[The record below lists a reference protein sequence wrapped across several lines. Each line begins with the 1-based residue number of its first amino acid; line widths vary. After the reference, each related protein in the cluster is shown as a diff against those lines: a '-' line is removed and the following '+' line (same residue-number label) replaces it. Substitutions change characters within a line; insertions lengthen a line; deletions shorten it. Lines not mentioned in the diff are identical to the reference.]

1 MQRRQKAGSK
11 RKFDKTAERTKAF
24 TPPDWVGK
32 APPGLHLDVHKSEKL
47 IEVGDTDYLQTM
59 SGYQQGP
66 GV

>member
-47 IEVGDTDYLQTM
+47 IEVGDTDYLQ
-59 SGYQQGP
+59 
-66 GV
+66 